1 MEQLLPSAPPRIAS
15 FLDLGS
21 DSQPQLQRYAANRT
35 PWISAVNREVKPN
48 LSFSVPLGTF
58 NPYSSG
64 NDNKNL
70 MEVRRKEQRD

>member
-1 MEQLLPSAPPRIAS
+1 MEQLLPSAPPRITS

-21 DSQPQLQRYAANRT
+21 DSWPPLQHYAANTT

-48 LSFSVPLGTF
+48 LSFSVPLGMF
-58 NPYSSG
+58 NPYSSD

-70 MEVRRKEQRD
+70 MEVRKKE